1 MNGPEPIG
9 RSAKDFDLAS
19 RSSPGEAITSF
30 SDMIPAL
37 KVASACRI
45 AGSGCDIFST
55 TVEGGVITTSAMD
68 SNMNW
73 NVPPLS
79 LVRARSSDH
88 LMSDSAIGE
97 PSANFRS
104 GRIFSVTVS
113 PSSDTS

>member
-1 MNGPEPIG
+1 M
-9 RSAKDFDLAS
+9 
-19 RSSPGEAITSF
+19 
-30 SDMIPAL
+30 MPAL

-55 TVEGGVITTSAMD
+55 TVEGGVITTSPMA
-68 SNMNW
+68 SNRNW

-88 LMSDSAIGE
+88 LMSDSANSD

-104 GRIFSVTVS
+104 GRIFRVTVR